1 MKRLMKGI
9 TALIFST
16 LLLIGG
22 TVFWAT
28 GEVWYQG
35 VQSSFYILVG
45 ILVVAYVLYVYGLI
59 MIWRDSVGGK

>member
-1 MKRLMKGI
+1 MKRLMRGI

-16 LLLIGG
+16 FLLIGG
-22 TVFWAT
+22 TVYFA
-28 GEVWYQG
+28 

-45 ILVVAYVLYVYGLI
+45 ILVVGYVLYVYGLI

>member
-1 MKRLMKGI
+1 MKRLMRGI

>member
-22 TVFWAT
+22 TVFNF
-28 GEVWYQG
+28 G

-45 ILVVAYVLYVYGLI
+45 ILVVVYVLYVYGLI
-59 MIWRDSVGGK
+59 MIWRDSVGWK

>member
-1 MKRLMKGI
+1 MKRLMRGI

-16 LLLIGG
+16 FLLIGG
-22 TVFWAT
+22 TVFNFA
-28 GEVWYQG
+28 
-35 VQSSFYILVG
+35 VQSSFYILIG

>member
-1 MKRLMKGI
+1 MKRLMRGI

-16 LLLIGG
+16 FLLIGG
-22 TVFWAT
+22 TVYFA
-28 GEVWYQG
+28 
-35 VQSSFYILVG
+35 VQSSFYILIG